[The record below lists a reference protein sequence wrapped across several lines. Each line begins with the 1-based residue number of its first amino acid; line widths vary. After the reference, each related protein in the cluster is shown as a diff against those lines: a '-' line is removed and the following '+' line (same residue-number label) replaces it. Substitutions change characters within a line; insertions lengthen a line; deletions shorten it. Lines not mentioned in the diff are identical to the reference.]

1 MEQNL
6 LVLSKDVDSNKFPWF
21 YKTKLMTTTALIDSL
36 NFLVNENIQ
45 KIYHILS
52 EWKKI
57 YKSENDKIKISNI
70 RINKDYINI
79 WWIRWIINNPCDD
92 NDIINNF
99 YILNWDELYN
109 PLNIEWSISINSMP
123 WYDYHE
129 RLDNLTTILMCLKWK
144 KNQ

>member
-1 MEQNL
+1 
-6 LVLSKDVDSNKFPWF
+6 
-21 YKTKLMTTTALIDSL
+21 MTTTALIDSL

-79 WWIRWIINNPCDD
+79 
-92 NDIINNF
+92 
-99 YILNWDELYN
+99 
-109 PLNIEWSISINSMP
+109 
-123 WYDYHE
+123 
-129 RLDNLTTILMCLKWK
+129 
-144 KNQ
+144 